1 VAVCGGGIFVR
12 CIECV
17 TEPITP
23 GHFCECCGRKLSK
36 EERKGLDIPAAPVA
50 PPPEPVVPAPVAV
63 VPEPLAPEPLAL
75 EPAAPELAAPEV
87 VAEVVAPAPIASDA
101 PVVSAAPCESCGGP
115 SEDGGLCGLC
125 QNAFQA
131 LLDGALP
138 KSKTP
143 GSDDLPAASAET
155 TPAVEANRAM
165 EPVQYGF
172 LPEASQAELFNVP
185 DQPAFDVPD
194 LPAWTP
200 PEQLF
205 APVLTNGAGAVKS
218 PAPVNAEADA
228 TASAELDAEAERIEA
243 AHMEAARVEAARLEA
258 DRLEADRLEAD
269 RLEAARREAAK
280 LEAARLEAAR
290 LEAAREEALKEEA
303 AKAQAAKNKVAP
315 VAAQR
320 SASKTGTPA
329 PGSKRPGTSGTG
341 TRSVIGMAATVAV
354 VASLGLGAGAA
365 WYKMQ
370 GLPFPGQAQPAP
382 APAVPAAT
390 VAESVVKTPDPIAVA
405 EAAIKASEAAA
416 AAAERAAAAASA
428 PPKVKPAASNVT
440 ALRVPPKA
448 VRPSAAPTGQVVS
461 ALAPAAVIEPPVRE
475 AAAPPPPEPVVVVAP
490 SPAVTSAPLRPFFET
505 KDVNEQPA
513 VASRVEPRLP
523 EELRARDVSEV
534 LVVRLLVSQTGHP
547 SSISLLRRSKAGQPL
562 DDAVVAAVKQWTFSP
577 AKKKGENVSCWMNI
591 GVPVGRTN

>member
-1 VAVCGGGIFVR
+1 VR

-36 EERKGLDIPAAPVA
+36 EERKGLDVPAAAVA
-50 PPPEPVVPAPVAV
+50 PLLEPVMPAPVEVA
-63 VPEPLAPEPLAL
+63 PEPLAPE
-75 EPAAPELAAPEV
+75 LAAT
-87 VAEVVAPAPIASDA
+87 EVVAPETAAPAPAATASDA
-101 PVVSAAPCESCGGP
+101 PVASGAPCESCGGP

-138 KSKTP
+138 KP
-143 GSDDLPAASAET
+143 T
-155 TPAVEANRAM
+155 TPASDDMPAATAETAPAFEASRAAA
-165 EPVQYGF
+165 PLQYGF
-172 LPEASQAELFNVP
+172 LPQASQADLFSVP

-200 PEQLF
+200 PEQRY
-205 APVLTNGAGAVKS
+205 AEVLTNGTGQVKS
-218 PAPVNAEADA
+218 TMPVNAETDP

-243 AHMEAARVEAARLEA
+243 AHI
-258 DRLEADRLEAD
+258 
-269 RLEAARREAAK
+269 EAAK
-280 LEAARLEAAR
+280 LEAARLEVARREAAQREAAR
-290 LEAAREEALKEEA
+290 LEAAKLEAARLDAAREEALKEEA

-320 SASKTGTPA
+320 SASKSSPA
-329 PGSKRPGTSGTG
+329 PGAKRLGAAG
-341 TRSVIGMAATVAV
+341 TRSIVGIAATVAV

-370 GLPFPGQAQPAP
+370 GLPLPGQAQPAP
-382 APAVPAAT
+382 AVPAET
-390 VAESVVKTPDPIAVA
+390 VTENVPKAPDPIAVA
-405 EAAIKASEAAA
+405 EAAIKASQAAA
-416 AAAERAAAAASA
+416 AAEERAAAAAA
-428 PPKVKPAASNVT
+428 ALPKAAVPPKVVKPAASNVA

-448 VRPSAAPTGQVVS
+448 VRPAAAPTTQVVS
-461 ALAPAAVIEPPVRE
+461 ALAPAVVIEPVRE

-490 SPAVTSAPLRPFFET
+490 TPAATSAPLRPFFEP

-523 EELRARDVSEV
+523 DELRAGDVNEV

-577 AKKKGENVSCWMNI
+577 AKKKGENVSCWLNI
-591 GVPVGRTN
+591 GVPVGRRN